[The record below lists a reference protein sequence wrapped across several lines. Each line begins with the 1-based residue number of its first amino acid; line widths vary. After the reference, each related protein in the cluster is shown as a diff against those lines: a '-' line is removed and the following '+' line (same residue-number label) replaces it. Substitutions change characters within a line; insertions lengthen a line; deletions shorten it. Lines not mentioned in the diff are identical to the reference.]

1 MVRCRRGGRRCAE
14 LVDGTLRE
22 SGSLLRALE
31 LGAARDDRWGMSNE
45 TEKTPDDHTTGTESG
60 NSTPETFDGPDDNT
74 VENSEEMGGGYGGP
88 APVNPEDE
96 QA

>member
-1 MVRCRRGGRRCAE
+1 
-14 LVDGTLRE
+14 
-22 SGSLLRALE
+22 
-31 LGAARDDRWGMSNE
+31 MSNDID
-45 TEKTPDDHTTGTESG
+45 KTPDDHTTGPDTG
-60 NSTPETFDGPDDNT
+60 DTTPETFDGPDDNT

>member
-1 MVRCRRGGRRCAE
+1 
-14 LVDGTLRE
+14 VDAAALSAGLGDA
-22 SGSLLRALE
+22 GSLLRAVVLA
-31 LGAARDDRWGMSNE
+31 GGRGDGGGMNNHTDKTQDDNTTEGHAHE
-45 TEKTPDDHTTGTESG
+45 TEHAAPTS
-60 NSTPETFDGPDDNT
+60 FDGPDDNT